1 MNTVSNRRPLTRP
14 STPGMIECLE
24 GRTLMSATEFSPA
37 DSMTAAET
45 DTTAIDTTSAYS
57 AWYTCL
63 KSCAESK
70 GQVQGELA
78 RFR

>member
-1 MNTVSNRRPLTRP
+1 MNTVSNRRRLTRP

-24 GRTLMSATEFSPA
+24 GRTLMSATEFSS
-37 DSMTAAET
+37 DSMTAAEI